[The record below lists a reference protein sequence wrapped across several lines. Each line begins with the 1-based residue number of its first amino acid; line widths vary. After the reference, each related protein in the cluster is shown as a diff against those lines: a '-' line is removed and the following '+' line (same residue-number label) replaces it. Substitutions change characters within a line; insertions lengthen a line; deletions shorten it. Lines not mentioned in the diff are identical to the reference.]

1 MDPLE
6 EELPPPPPLPPN
18 VVPIRAED
26 AAAADANDAPP
37 DKPTKPKRLL
47 MVRPGLG
54 KKGQPIQLLANHYKV
69 SVKSSEEFFHHY
81 NVIMKYEDDT
91 LVDGKGVGRK
101 VIDKLQ
107 HTYRAELL
115 DKDFAYD
122 GEKSLFTIGAL
133 PQVNNEFTVVL
144 EDIGTGKS
152 AANGSPGGNDSSPG
166 GGDRKRV
173 RRPYQTKTFKVELC
187 FAAKIPMAAI
197 AQAIRGQ
204 ESENSL
210 EALRVL
216 DIILRQ
222 HSAKQGCLLVRQSF
236 FHNNPDSFV
245 DLGGGVMGCRGFH
258 SSFRGTQGGL
268 SLNVDVSTT
277 MIVKPGPL
285 IDFLLANQKVDHPNR
300 IDWQKAKRALK
311 NLRIKAAPTNSEFKI
326 VGLSGRNCNEQTFPL
341 RQRNGN
347 SGDTNTVEIT
357 VSDYYRVNRGIELKY
372 SDNLPCINAGRLK
385 RPTYFPVEL
394 CTLVP
399 LQRYT
404 KSLSTLQRS
413 SLVEKSRQKPQERMS
428 TLNDALKRSNYDSD
442 PMLKA
447 CGISIS
453 QNFTQIEGRVLQ
465 APKMR
470 AGNNEEFLPRNGR
483 WNLANKKL
491 IKTCTISRWS
501 VVNFSARCDVQGL
514 VRDLK
519 RLAIGKGL
527 EFEDPHAIIE
537 ENPSKRRAPVS
548 VRVEEMFEQIKQKLP
563 GAPRFLLCLLPERK
577 NCEVYGWFMAFFC
590 HCLLPFPISMIS
602 CCRIYDTYLLQPGPW
617 KRKCLAEF
625 GIVTQCLAPARV
637 NDNYLNNVLLKINAK
652 LGGLNA
658 LLQVEVSRGIPIV
671 SEAPTII
678 LGMDV
683 SHGQPGQSDRPSIAA
698 VVSSREWPLI
708 SRYRATV
715 HTQSPKLEMMSSLF
729 KPRGT
734 EDDGLIRESLIDF
747 YTSSGKRKPD
757 QVIIFRDGVSESQFT
772 QVINIELE
780 QIIEACKFLDEK
792 WEPKFTLI
800 VAQKN
805 HHTKF
810 FQTGSPEN
818 VPPGTVVD
826 KQVCHPKNFDFYMCA
841 HAGMIGTS
849 RPTHYHVLHD
859 EIGFTAD
866 ALQEFVHSLSYVY
879 QRSTTAIS
887 IVAPIAYAHLA
898 AAQVGTFM
906 KFEDMSSDASSSQ
919 GGGGHTSAGS
929 VSVPELPR
937 LHEKVRSTMFF
948 C

>member
-1 MDPLE
+1 MDPHD
-6 EELPPPPPLPPN
+6 ELPPPPPLPLN
-18 VVPIRAED
+18 VVPIKAED
-26 AAAADANDAPP
+26 AAKESPP
-37 DKPTKPKRLL
+37 NKPTKPTRLPIA
-47 MVRPGLG
+47 RPGLG
-54 KKGQPIQLLANHYKV
+54 KKGQPIQLLANHFKV
-69 SVKSSEEFFHHY
+69 SLKSSVDFFHHY
-81 NVIMKYEDDT
+81 YVKLKYEDDQP
-91 LVDGKGVGRK
+91 VEGKGIGRK

-107 HTYRAELL
+107 HTYCSELSN
-115 DKDFAYD
+115 KDFAYD
-122 GEKSLFTIGAL
+122 GEKSLFTVGAL

-144 EDIGTGKS
+144 EDIGTGKLVLLLDLLPCYPYLIPSVFRKLNFLPGCRS
-152 AANGSPGGNDSSPG
+152 AANGSPGSPG

-222 HSAKQGCLLVRQSF
+222 HSAKQGCLLVRQSS
-236 FHNNPDSFV
+236 FHNNPASFV

-258 SSFRGTQGGL
+258 SSFRGTQSGL

-277 MIVKPGPL
+277 MIVKPGPV
-285 IDFLLANQKVDHPNR
+285 IDFLLANQKVDHPDR

-311 NLRIKAAPTNSEFKI
+311 NLRIKAAPGNSEFKV
-326 VGLSGRNCNEQTFPL
+326 VGLSDRKCNEQTFPW

-347 SGDTNTVEIT
+347 NGDTNTVEIT
-357 VSDYYRVNRGIELKY
+357 VSDYFLRHKGIELRY
-372 SDNLPCINAGRLK
+372 SGNFPCIHAGRSK

-404 KSLSTLQRS
+404 KALSTLQRS

-442 PMLKA
+442 PMLMA
-447 CGISIS
+447 CGISIAPK
-453 QNFTQIEGRVLQ
+453 FTQIEGRVLQ
-465 APKMR
+465 APKLR
-470 AGNNEEFLPRNGR
+470 VGNGEDMLPRNGR
-483 WNLANKKL
+483 WNLANKKFF
-491 IKTCTISRWS
+491 KTCSVMRWS
-501 VVNFSARCDVQGL
+501 VVNFSARCDVRGL

-519 RLAIGKGL
+519 RLGAAKGI
-527 EFEDPHAIIE
+527 EIEDPYTVIE
-537 ENPSKRRAPVS
+537 EIPSMRRARVS
-548 VRVEEMFEQIKQKLP
+548 DRVDKMFAEIKSKLP
-563 GAPRFLLCLLPERK
+563 GLPKFLLCLLPERK
-577 NCEVYGWFMAFFC
+577 NCEVYG
-590 HCLLPFPISMIS
+590 
-602 CCRIYDTYLLQPGPW
+602 PW
-617 KRKCLAEF
+617 KRKCLADF
-625 GIVTQCLAPARV
+625 GIVTQCLAPTRV

-652 LGGLNA
+652 LGGLNT
-658 LLQVEVSRGIPIV
+658 LLQIEVSHTIPIV
-671 SEAPTII
+671 SEKPTII

-698 VVSSREWPLI
+698 VVSSREWPRI
-708 SRYRATV
+708 SKYRATV

-729 KPRGT
+729 KPNGT
-734 EDDGLIRESLIDF
+734 ADNGLIRESLIDF
-747 YTSSGKRKPD
+747 YTTSDHRKPD

-792 WEPKFTLI
+792 WEPKFTVI

-805 HHTKF
+805 HHTRF

-866 ALQEFVHSLSYVY
+866 TLQEFVHSLSYVY

-887 IVAPIAYAHLA
+887 IVAPISYAHLA

-906 KFEDMSSDASSSQ
+906 KFEDMSDASSSQ
-919 GGGGHTSAGS
+919 GGHTSVGS
-929 VSVPELPR
+929 VPVQELPR
-937 LHEKVRSTMFF
+937 LHENVRSTMFF